1 VVVVHS
7 YMAMATADVLG
18 GTKRR
23 KPNERS
29 NRSLRGYFTCCE
41 KSIDLY
47 IVR

>member
-23 KPNERS
+23 KPNERTVAYVATLHVER
-29 NRSLRGYFTCCE
+29 NR
-41 KSIDLY
+41 
-47 IVR
+47 